1 MSKEVS
7 LWKNNRPKKFYPK
20 AVKLFGKP
28 NYVANVPH
36 GMAYWKTNKN
46 KFIL

>member
-1 MSKEVS
+1 MEKQSSQKILSK
-7 LWKNNRPKKFYPK
+7 K
-20 AVKLFGKP
+20 AVKKLFGKP